1 MRASRRLATLGN
13 KDIIF
18 DNMITRHE
26 ELSIN
31 KWLKI
36 VQIDSDAEATR
47 EEKSLAITAV
57 LCGKDVDE
65 LLNLPYTEVAELT
78 TKAGFIL
85 EKPKLPKVR
94 KEYRVGGYTLVPT
107 RKAHELTTAQF
118 IHFEEYAK
126 KYRADGLEWLPHLLS
141 THLVPKGKTYNTD
154 YDVTEVIEAIG
165 DDMCYLDAQALL
177 AFFLKQQKRS
187 LRNSLISLVAAIF
200 MIRPKSKRQRVAKWT
215 RIKEL
220 WRVIRSL
227 KGGVGRRV

>member
-1 MRASRRLATLGN
+1 
-13 KDIIF
+13 
-18 DNMITRHE
+18 MITRHE

-36 VQIDSDAEATR
+36 AQIDGDAEATR
-47 EEKSLAITAV
+47 EEKSLTITAV

-94 KEYRVGGYTLVPT
+94 KEYRVGGCTLVPT

-126 KYRADGLEWLPHLLS
+126 KYRADGLKWLPHLLS

-177 AFFLKQQKRS
+177 AFF
-187 LRNSLISLVAAIF
+187 
-200 MIRPKSKRQRVAKWT
+200 
-215 RIKEL
+215 
-220 WRVIRSL
+220 
-227 KGGVGRRV
+227 